1 MQNISKIL
9 SINKITLLCS
19 ILLLSFHASY
29 ATIEFPISKPEVDSL
44 KKSEEK
50 LWYVD
55 GPIKKQVE
63 KKPKQENKQQEQ
75 SPPNFENLGKIISVI
90 GVIFQI
96 LVWVILGA
104 AILGAIYVIFNNL
117 KGFKFKTNATIK
129 VTNEK
134 IIEEPDVKDI
144 VNIDFSTQI
153 EKCIQEK
160 NYRLATRYYYL
171 WIMKNLN
178 EANLIAF
185 NIDKTNQDYS
195 RELSKKAAFGKENLS
210 LFKQCTNYY
219 EYLWFG
225 NFVVSESNFVQIE
238 NTFKAFINKK
248 A

>member
-9 SINKITLLCS
+9 SINKFTLLCS

-63 KKPKQENKQQEQ
+63 KKPKQESKQTQA
-75 SPPNFENLGKIISVI
+75 PPNFENLGKVISAI
-90 GVIFQI
+90 GFIFQI

-117 KGFKFKTNATIK
+117 KGFKFKPNATLK

-185 NIDKTNQDYS
+185 NIDKTNQDYVQ
-195 RELSKKAAFGKENLS
+195 ELRKKTTFGKEKLTH
-210 LFKQCTNYY
+210 FMQCTNYY

-225 NFVVSESNFVQIE
+225 NFAVSESNFAQIE